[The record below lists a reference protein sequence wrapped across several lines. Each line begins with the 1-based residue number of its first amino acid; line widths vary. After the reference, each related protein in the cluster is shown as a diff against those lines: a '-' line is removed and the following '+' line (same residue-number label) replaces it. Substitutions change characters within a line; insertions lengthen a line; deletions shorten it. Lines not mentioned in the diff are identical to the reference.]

1 MGSEVTLLDCTIRM
15 TGPEVAGVAG
25 AEDPDERSAELAA
38 VRAGTVGRVHSWE
51 LVTGLDGPGTR
62 LTVFLSG
69 CVLRCQYCHNPDTW
83 RLSDG
88 RLTTLDELT
97 DRIARRAAALKI
109 MHGGVTLSGGE
120 PLIQR
125 PFVTNVL
132 QRCKEL
138 GLHTALDTSGL
149 LGMRAKDD
157 LLDAVDLVLLDVKA
171 GLPETYR
178 TVTGRE
184 LAPTLRFGRRL
195 RDRGTPIWIRYVL
208 VPGLTDG
215 EDDVRIVA
223 DYAASLGE
231 VVQRVE
237 VLPFHQ
243 MGKNKWKA
251 LQIPYPLEHTMP
263 PSDELVTRVQETF
276 RSRGLLTF

>member
-1 MGSEVTLLDCTIRM
+1 VTLLDCTIRM
-15 TGPEVAGVAG
+15 TGPEVVGVAG
-25 AEDPDERSAELAA
+25 AVDPDERSAELAA

-88 RLTTLDELT
+88 KLTTLDDLM
-97 DRIARRAAALKI
+97 DRITRRAAALKI

-132 QRCKEL
+132 RRCKEL
-138 GLHTALDTSGL
+138 GLHTALDTSGF
-149 LGMRAKDD
+149 LGMRAEDE
-157 LLDAVDLVLLDVKA
+157 LLDLVDLVLLDVKA

-223 DYAASLGE
+223 DYAASLGD
-231 VVQRVE
+231 VVERVE

-251 LQIPYPLEHTMP
+251 LEIPYPLENTMP
-263 PSDELVTRVQETF
+263 PSDESVTQVQETF

>member
-1 MGSEVTLLDCTIRM
+1 MTLLDCTIRM
-15 TGPEVAGVAG
+15 TGPEVVGVAG
-25 AEDPDERSAELAA
+25 AEDPDLRSAELAA

-88 RLTTLDELT
+88 KLTTLDDLM
-97 DRIARRAAALKI
+97 DRITRRAAALKI

-132 QRCKEL
+132 RRCKDL
-138 GLHTALDTSGL
+138 GLHTALDTSGF
-149 LGMRAKDD
+149 LGMRATDE
-157 LLDAVDLVLLDVKA
+157 LLDLVDLVLLDVKA

-223 DYAASLGE
+223 DYAASLGD
-231 VVQRVE
+231 VVERVE

-251 LQIPYPLEHTMP
+251 LEIPYPLENTMP
-263 PSDELVTRVQETF
+263 PSDESVTRVQETF

>member
-1 MGSEVTLLDCTIRM
+1 MTLLDCTIRM
-15 TGPEVAGVAG
+15 TGPEVVGVAG
-25 AEDPDERSAELAA
+25 AEGPDERSAELAA

-83 RLSDG
+83 RLPDG
-88 RLTTLDELT
+88 RLTTLNKLT

-132 QRCKEL
+132 RRCKEL
-138 GLHTALDTSGL
+138 GLHTTLDTSGF
-149 LGMRAKDD
+149 LGMRASDE

-251 LQIPYPLEHTMP
+251 LDIPYPLEHTMP
-263 PSDELVTRVQETF
+263 PSDELVTRVRETF

>member
-1 MGSEVTLLDCTIRM
+1 MGSQVTLLDCTIRM
-15 TGPEVAGVAG
+15 TGPEVVGVAG

-88 RLTTLDELT
+88 RLTTLDELM

-132 QRCKEL
+132 KRCKEL
-138 GLHTALDTSGL
+138 GLHTALDTSGF
-149 LGMRAKDD
+149 LGMRATDD

-251 LQIPYPLEHTMP
+251 LEIPYPLENTMP
-263 PSDELVTRVQETF
+263 PSDELVTRVREMF
-276 RSRGLLTF
+276 RSRGLLTY

>member
-1 MGSEVTLLDCTIRM
+1 MTLLDCTIPM
-15 TGPEVAGVAG
+15 TGPEVVGVVA
-25 AEDPDERSAELAA
+25 AEDRDLRSAELAA

-51 LVTGLDGPGTR
+51 LVSGLDGPGTR

-88 RLTTLDELT
+88 KLTTLDDLM
-97 DRIARRAAALKI
+97 DRITRRAAALKV

-132 QRCKEL
+132 RRCKEL
-138 GLHTALDTSGL
+138 GLHTALDTSGF
-149 LGMRAKDD
+149 LGMRATDE
-157 LLDAVDLVLLDVKA
+157 LLDLVDLVLLDVKA

-223 DYAASLGE
+223 DYAASLGD
-231 VVQRVE
+231 VVERVE

-251 LQIPYPLEHTMP
+251 LEIPYPLENTMP

>member
-1 MGSEVTLLDCTIRM
+1 MTLLDCTIRM
-15 TGPEVAGVAG
+15 TGPEVVGVAG

-88 RLTTLDELT
+88 RLTTLDELM

-132 QRCKEL
+132 RRCKEL
-138 GLHTALDTSGL
+138 GLHTALDTSGF
-149 LGMRAKDD
+149 LGMRATDE

-178 TVTGRE
+178 TVTGRQ

-263 PSDELVTRVQETF
+263 PSDELVTRVRETF

>member
-1 MGSEVTLLDCTIRM
+1 VTLLDCTIRM
-15 TGPEVAGVAG
+15 TGPEVVGVAG
-25 AEDPDERSAELAA
+25 AEDPDLRSAELAA

-83 RLSDG
+83 RLSEG
-88 RLTTLDELT
+88 KLTTLDDLM
-97 DRIARRAAALKI
+97 DRITRRAAALKI

-132 QRCKEL
+132 RRCKEL
-138 GLHTALDTSGL
+138 GLHTALDTSGF
-149 LGMRAKDD
+149 LGMRAEDE
-157 LLDAVDLVLLDVKA
+157 LLDLVDLVLLDVKA

-223 DYAASLGE
+223 DYAASLGD
-231 VVQRVE
+231 VVERVE

-263 PSDELVTRVQETF
+263 PSDELVTRVRETF

>member
-1 MGSEVTLLDCTIRM
+1 MTLLDCTIRM
-15 TGPEVAGVAG
+15 TGPEVVGVAG
-25 AEDPDERSAELAA
+25 AEDPDLRSAELAA

-51 LVTGLDGPGTR
+51 LVSGLDGPGTR

-88 RLTTLDELT
+88 KLTTLDDLM
-97 DRIARRAAALKI
+97 DRITRRAAALKI

-125 PFVTNVL
+125 PYVTNVL
-132 QRCKEL
+132 RRCKDL
-138 GLHTALDTSGL
+138 GLHTALDTSGF
-149 LGMRAKDD
+149 LGMRATDE
-157 LLDAVDLVLLDVKA
+157 LLDLVDLVLLDVKA

-223 DYAASLGE
+223 DYAASLGD
-231 VVQRVE
+231 VVERVE

-251 LQIPYPLEHTMP
+251 LEIPYPLENTMP
-263 PSDELVTRVQETF
+263 PSDELVTRVRETF

>member
-1 MGSEVTLLDCTIRM
+1 MTLLDCTIRM
-15 TGPEVAGVAG
+15 TGPEVVGVAG
-25 AEDPDERSAELAA
+25 AEDPDVRSAELAA

-88 RLTTLDELT
+88 KLTTLDDLM
-97 DRIARRAAALKI
+97 DRITRRAAALKI

-132 QRCKEL
+132 RRCKEL
-138 GLHTALDTSGL
+138 GLHTALDTSGF
-149 LGMRAKDD
+149 LGMRATDE
-157 LLDAVDLVLLDVKA
+157 LLDLVDLVLLDVKA

-223 DYAASLGE
+223 DYAASLGD
-231 VVQRVE
+231 VVERVE

-251 LQIPYPLEHTMP
+251 LEIPYPLENTMP
-263 PSDELVTRVQETF
+263 PSDESVTRVQETF

>member
-1 MGSEVTLLDCTIRM
+1 VTLLDCTIRM
-15 TGPEVAGVAG
+15 TGPEVVGVAG

-88 RLTTLDELT
+88 RLTTLDELM

-132 QRCKEL
+132 KRCKEL
-138 GLHTALDTSGL
+138 GLHTALDTSGF
-149 LGMRAKDD
+149 LGMRATDD

>member
-1 MGSEVTLLDCTIRM
+1 VTLLDCTIRM
-15 TGPEVAGVAG
+15 TGPAVVGVAA
-25 AEDPDERSAELAA
+25 AEDPDLRSAELAA

-88 RLTTLDELT
+88 RLTTLDELM

-132 QRCKEL
+132 RRCKEL
-138 GLHTALDTSGL
+138 GLHTALDTSGF
-149 LGMRAKDD
+149 LGMRATDE

-178 TVTGRE
+178 TVTGRQ

-263 PSDELVTRVQETF
+263 PSDELVTRVRETF

>member
-1 MGSEVTLLDCTIRM
+1 VTLLDCTIRM
-15 TGPEVAGVAG
+15 TGPEVVGVAG

-88 RLTTLDELT
+88 RLTTLDELM

-109 MHGGVTLSGGE
+109 MNGGVTLSGGE

-132 QRCKEL
+132 RRCKEL
-138 GLHTALDTSGL
+138 GLHTALDTSGF
-149 LGMRAKDD
+149 LGMRATDE

-178 TVTGRE
+178 TVTGRQ

-263 PSDELVTRVQETF
+263 PSDELVTRVRETF

>member
-15 TGPEVAGVAG
+15 TGPEVVGVAG

-88 RLTTLDELT
+88 RLTTLDELM

-132 QRCKEL
+132 RRCKEL
-138 GLHTALDTSGL
+138 GLHTALDTSGF
-149 LGMRAKDD
+149 LGMRATDE

-178 TVTGRE
+178 TVTGRQ

-263 PSDELVTRVQETF
+263 PSDELVTRVRETF

>member
-1 MGSEVTLLDCTIRM
+1 VTLLDCTIRM
-15 TGPEVAGVAG
+15 TGPEVVGVAG
-25 AEDPDERSAELAA
+25 AEDPDVRSAELAA

-88 RLTTLDELT
+88 KLTTLDDLM
-97 DRIARRAAALKI
+97 DRITRRAAALKI

-132 QRCKEL
+132 RRCKDL
-138 GLHTALDTSGL
+138 RLHTALDTSGF
-149 LGMRAKDD
+149 LGMRATDE
-157 LLDAVDLVLLDVKA
+157 LLDLVDLVLLDVKA

-223 DYAASLGE
+223 DYAASLGD
-231 VVQRVE
+231 VVERVE

-251 LQIPYPLEHTMP
+251 LEIPYPLENTMP
-263 PSDELVTRVQETF
+263 PSDESVTRVQETF

>member
-1 MGSEVTLLDCTIRM
+1 MGSPVTLLDCTIRM
-15 TGPEVAGVAG
+15 TGPEVAGIAG
-25 AEDPDERSAELAA
+25 TEDPDERSAELAA

-88 RLTTLDELT
+88 RLTTLDKLM

-120 PLIQR
+120 PLVQR

-138 GLHTALDTSGL
+138 GLHTTLHVRVPRYASRERAARIPSRRQTSL
-149 LGMRAKDD
+149 RLSRAR
-157 LLDAVDLVLLDVKA
+157 ATCRSTSSTA
-171 GLPETYR
+171 SSSASP
-178 TVTGRE
+178 
-184 LAPTLRFGRRL
+184 PRR
-195 RDRGTPIWIRYVL
+195 RG
-208 VPGLTDG
+208 
-215 EDDVRIVA
+215 E
-223 DYAASLGE
+223 
-231 VVQRVE
+231 
-237 VLPFHQ
+237 
-243 MGKNKWKA
+243 
-251 LQIPYPLEHTMP
+251 
-263 PSDELVTRVQETF
+263 
-276 RSRGLLTF
+276 

>member
-1 MGSEVTLLDCTIRM
+1 MGSQVTLLDCTIRM
-15 TGPEVAGVAG
+15 TGPEVVGVAG
-25 AEDPDERSAELAA
+25 AEDPDVRSAELAA

-83 RLSDG
+83 RLADG
-88 RLTTLDELT
+88 RLTTLDKLM

-132 QRCKEL
+132 RRCKEL
-138 GLHTALDTSGL
+138 GLHTALDTSGF
-149 LGMRAKDD
+149 LGMRAEDE
-157 LLDAVDLVLLDVKA
+157 LLDLVDLVLLDVKA

-263 PSDELVTRVQETF
+263 PSDELVTRVRETF

>member
-1 MGSEVTLLDCTIRM
+1 MGSQVTLLDCTIRM
-15 TGPEVAGVAG
+15 TGPEVVGVAG

-88 RLTTLDELT
+88 RLTTLDELM

-132 QRCKEL
+132 KRCKEL
-138 GLHTALDTSGL
+138 GLHTALDTSGF
-149 LGMRAKDD
+149 LGMRATDD

>member
-1 MGSEVTLLDCTIRM
+1 MSSQTLLDCTIPV
-15 TGPEVAGVAG
+15 GPEIAGVAG
-25 AEDPDERSAELAA
+25 VHDADERSAELAA

-51 LVTGLDGPGTR
+51 LVTGVDGPGTR
-62 LTVFLSG
+62 MTVFLSG
-69 CVLRCQYCHNPDTW
+69 CVLRCLYCHNPDTW
-83 RLSDG
+83 QMGGG
-88 RLTTLDELT
+88 RLTTLDKLT
-97 DRIARRAAALKI
+97 DRIARRAAALKV

-125 PFVTNVL
+125 AFVTNVL
-132 QRCKEL
+132 KRCKEL
-138 GLHTALDTSGL
+138 GVHTALDTSGF
-149 LGMRAKDD
+149 LGMRAKDE

-171 GLPETYR
+171 GLPATYR

-215 EDDVRIVA
+215 EEDVNIVA
-223 DYAASLGE
+223 DYAASIGE
-231 VVQRVE
+231 VVERVE

-243 MGKNKWKA
+243 MGRDKWKA
-251 LQIPYPLEHTMP
+251 LDIPYPLEHTQP
-263 PSDELVTRVQETF
+263 PSAELVTRVQETF
-276 RSRGLLTF
+276 RSRGLVTF

>member
-1 MGSEVTLLDCTIRM
+1 MSSQTLLDCTIRM

-25 AEDPDERSAELAA
+25 AQDPDERSAELAA

-51 LVTGLDGPGTR
+51 LVTGVDGPGTR
-62 LTVFLSG
+62 MTVFLSG
-69 CVLRCQYCHNPDTW
+69 CVLRCLYCHNPDTW
-83 RLSDG
+83 RMRDG
-88 RLTTLDELT
+88 RLTTLDELV
-97 DRIARRAAALKI
+97 DRIARRAPALKV

-120 PLIQR
+120 PLVQR

-132 QRCKEL
+132 RRCKEL
-138 GLHTALDTSGL
+138 GLHTALDTSGF
-149 LGMRAKDD
+149 LGMRATDE

-171 GLPETYR
+171 GLPETYK

-215 EDDVRIVA
+215 EEDVNLVA
-223 DYAASLGE
+223 DYAASIGE

-243 MGKNKWKA
+243 MGRDKWKA
-251 LQIPYPLEHTMP
+251 LDIPYPLEHTKP
-263 PSDELVTRVQETF
+263 PSAELVTRVRETF
-276 RSRGLLTF
+276 RSRGLVTY

>member
-1 MGSEVTLLDCTIRM
+1 VTLLDCTIRM
-15 TGPEVAGVAG
+15 TGPEVVGVAG
-25 AEDPDERSAELAA
+25 AEGPDERSAELAA

-88 RLTTLDELT
+88 RLTTLDELM

-109 MHGGVTLSGGE
+109 MNGGVTLSGGE

-132 QRCKEL
+132 RRCKEL
-138 GLHTALDTSGL
+138 GLHTALDTSGF
-149 LGMRAKDD
+149 LGMRATDE

-251 LQIPYPLEHTMP
+251 LDIPYPLEHTMP
-263 PSDELVTRVQETF
+263 PSDELVTRVRETF
-276 RSRGLLTF
+276 RSRGLFTF

>member
-1 MGSEVTLLDCTIRM
+1 MTLLDCTIRM
-15 TGPEVAGVAG
+15 TGPEVVGVAG
-25 AEDPDERSAELAA
+25 AEDPDLRSAELAA

-88 RLTTLDELT
+88 KLTTLDDLM
-97 DRIARRAAALKI
+97 DRITRRAAALKI

-132 QRCKEL
+132 RRCKEL
-138 GLHTALDTSGL
+138 GLHTALDTSGF
-149 LGMRAKDD
+149 LGMRAEDE
-157 LLDAVDLVLLDVKA
+157 LLDLVDLVLLDVKA

-223 DYAASLGE
+223 DYAASLGD
-231 VVQRVE
+231 VVERVE

-251 LQIPYPLEHTMP
+251 LEIPYPLEHTTP

>member
-1 MGSEVTLLDCTIRM
+1 VTLLDCTIRM
-15 TGPEVAGVAG
+15 TGPEVVGVAG

-88 RLTTLDELT
+88 RLTTLDELM

-132 QRCKEL
+132 RRCKEL
-138 GLHTALDTSGL
+138 GLHTALDTSGF
-149 LGMRAKDD
+149 LGMRATDD

-178 TVTGRE
+178 TVTGRQ

-263 PSDELVTRVQETF
+263 PSDELVTRVRETF

>member
-1 MGSEVTLLDCTIRM
+1 MTLLDCTIRM
-15 TGPEVAGVAG
+15 TGPEVVGVAG

-88 RLTTLDELT
+88 RLTTLDELM

-132 QRCKEL
+132 RRCKEL
-138 GLHTALDTSGL
+138 GLHTALDTSGF
-149 LGMRAKDD
+149 LGMRATDE

-178 TVTGRE
+178 TVTGRQ

-251 LQIPYPLEHTMP
+251 LDIPYPLEHTMP
-263 PSDELVTRVQETF
+263 PSDELVTRVRETF